1 MDQEAKQQYMNS
13 NLEENQDGNCK
24 VYETLNMGTILEP
37 ISLWTK
43 ERPIAHRMSL
53 VGVGVRKE
61 IWIGGP

>member
-37 ISLWTK
+37 ISL
-43 ERPIAHRMSL
+43 
-53 VGVGVRKE
+53 
-61 IWIGGP
+61 